1 MEIVFYFRENCH
13 LCDAMR
19 KALVAF
25 NRKVHAVEWREIDVD
40 RDVDLVRLYDSKV
53 PVLCF
58 GDHEIC
64 HYFLDE
70 NALLATL
77 T

>member
-1 MEIVFYFRENCH
+1 
-13 LCDAMR
+13 MR

-25 NRKVHAVEWREIDVD
+25 NRKVHAVEWQEVDID
-40 RDVDLVRLYDSKV
+40 RDSELVLRYDAKV
-53 PVLCF
+53 PVLCLE
-58 GDHEIC
+58 GVEIC

-70 NALLATL
+70 KALLSAL